1 MVTKVVSK
9 IQNGI
14 KRLSIRALDIVLPHP
29 IFFGHISL
37 SHLFL
42 IFSFGSHPSDLYLS
56 LDLNEVICVGN
67 ELFKLFG
74 FCNILFYQIQF
85 NWNIDSVMGLERYQ
99 KLQLQ
104 HLLIQAWG
112 YNGSMTTYLFST
124 FLIFTPCSNLMF
136 EQTLESQ
143 DIYCT
148 GRPERSDGKTKKD
161 ISLFN
166 ILLQKLY
173 LRMLI
178 VVIAVF

>member
-14 KRLSIRALDIVLPHP
+14 KQLSIPVLDITLLHP

-67 ELFKLFG
+67 ELVKLFG
-74 FCNILFYQIQF
+74 FCNILFYQIQYYL
-85 NWNIDSVMGLERYQ
+85 NIKRVMGREQYR
-99 KLQLQ
+99 KLPLQ
-104 HLLIQAWG
+104 RLLIQAWG
-112 YNGSMTTYLFST
+112 YNGSMTTHFLFST
-124 FLIFTPCSNLMF
+124 FFFIHIFTPCSNLMF
-136 EQTLESQ
+136 EQTVESQ

-148 GRPERSDGKTKKD
+148 GRPKRSDGKTKKD

-166 ILLQKLY
+166 IL
-173 LRMLI
+173 
-178 VVIAVF
+178 